1 MHRMQ
6 TWMVNTGLAVMV
18 VKSGTIQTVRLHME
32 QIRNIKRQL
41 RILRGKNWR
50 LQMPPP
56 ARMALSRIKQEK
68 RTSLLLML
76 MRSLLKPPSQ

>member
-1 MHRMQ
+1 MHKMQ
-6 TWMVNTGLAVMV
+6 TWMVNTGLVVMAVR
-18 VKSGTIQTVRLHME
+18 SGIIQTVRSHTA
-32 QIRNIKRQL
+32 QIRNIERQL

-56 ARMALSRIKQEK
+56 ARMETSRIKQEK

-76 MRSLLKPPSQ
+76 MQSLLKPPSQ